1 MDNTD
6 LFEDGPRLLRCDG
19 CGRYFEEPLLKRCRA
34 CGKLFCADCRTTH
47 DCREPVPVNPAGS
60 AGPAES
66 SVESAVPPVIIRGLD
81 ENLGSTEWKNEP
93 AVSGQPQRK
102 YTPITFL
109 DDEQNSIGSADVRR
123 NEGPGTYG
131 SYQIPVPD
139 APGVKSAEAQQPM
152 YQKPY
157 APSYNESSDPQP
169 AYQEPYVPPYTGS
182 SKQQAPAMEY
192 TPVYDIPA
200 AETTPACG
208 PDELICDDCGRVW
221 KKTDLRKCKKCG
233 AVLCPNCRDK
243 HKCKKSGKKASAK
256 NSSPAAPAEKK
267 YADLYPQAQQAAE
280 PNLAAGAPDKK
291 KARKEKAPR
300 NSAGKKSHKKL
311 ILMVVLAVLLA
322 AGVTV
327 AVLMMNGIIQ
337 PLNR

>member
-1 MDNTD
+1 MSNTE
-6 LFEDGPRLLRCDG
+6 LFDDGPRLLRCDG

-47 DCREPVPVNPAGS
+47 DCREPAPEQS
-60 AGPAES
+60 AAS
-66 SVESAVPPVIIRGLD
+66 SVPPVIIRGLD
-81 ENLGSTEWKNEP
+81 ENLGSTAWEKETP
-93 AVSGQPQRK
+93 AASPQRK

-123 NEGPGTYG
+123 SEEPRTYG

-139 APGVKSAEAQQPM
+139 APGARVAEAQQPM

-157 APSYNESSDPQP
+157 APSNNESSNPQP
-169 AYQEPYVPPYTGS
+169 AYQEQYVPPYS
-182 SKQQAPAMEY
+182 APSKQQAPVTEY

-221 KKTDLRKCKKCG
+221 KKSDLRKCKKCG
-233 AVLCPNCRDK
+233 AVLCPNCREK
-243 HKCKKSGKKASAK
+243 HKCKKPDKKASAK
-256 NSSPAAPAEKK
+256 KSSSAAPAEKK
-267 YADLYPQAQQAAE
+267 YADLYPQAQQTAE
-280 PNLAAGAPDKK
+280 PNLAADMPDKKK
-291 KARKEKAPR
+291 KARKEKIPR

-311 ILMVVLAVLLA
+311 ILIIVLAVILLA
-322 AGVTV
+322 AVAV
-327 AVLMMNGIIQ
+327 AVLMMNGIIPKFNQ
-337 PLNR
+337 